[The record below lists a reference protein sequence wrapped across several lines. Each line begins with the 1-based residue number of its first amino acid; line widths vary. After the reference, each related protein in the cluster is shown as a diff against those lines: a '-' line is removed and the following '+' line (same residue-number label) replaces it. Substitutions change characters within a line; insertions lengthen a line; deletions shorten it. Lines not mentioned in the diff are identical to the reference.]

1 MQTIL
6 TSTVANKKA
15 QDKVKED
22 SAQLKGGA
30 EIIGGAVQGVAR
42 DANRDRYLPPK
53 PSSGNSGYS
62 NFLRDYLL
70 VPGA

>member
-1 MQTIL
+1 M
-6 TSTVANKKA
+6 
-15 QDKVKED
+15 
-22 SAQLKGGA
+22 KGGA